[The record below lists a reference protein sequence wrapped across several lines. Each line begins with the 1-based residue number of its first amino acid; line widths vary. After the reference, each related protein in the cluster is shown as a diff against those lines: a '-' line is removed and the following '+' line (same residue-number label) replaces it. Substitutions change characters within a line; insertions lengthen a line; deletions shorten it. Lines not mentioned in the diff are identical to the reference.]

1 MIHTYIHSVP
11 FRSIPLHYIT
21 YIRSTRAGDRCIHNV
36 SSPHVALQLIAHT
49 CLPTY
54 WPISLDLYTRSSL
67 YVQTCTYM
75 CIAIWCEIYIYIIL
89 YCMPAEFFR
98 SHSQICKCDLIW
110 IFCFRIYTQPRI
122 NQHMPAEFFEAIHR
136 YVNVTKYEL
145 FVSGYTHNQA

>member
-1 MIHTYIHSVP
+1 
-11 FRSIPLHYIT
+11 
-21 YIRSTRAGDRCIHNV
+21 
-36 SSPHVALQLIAHT
+36 
-49 CLPTY
+49 
-54 WPISLDLYTRSSL
+54 
-67 YVQTCTYM
+67 
-75 CIAIWCEIYIYIIL
+75 
-89 YCMPAEFFR
+89 MPAEFFR